1 MIFFLPVARKWA
13 RPVSWS
19 FRSDPGISFSETVWP
34 TTCSRRYPNIF
45 SAAGLNAIIRP
56 LPSIATMPSSD
67 DSTNASRHFRGKF
80 RFGLRRRKLF
90 ILYDD
95 EPTAMLIFEKLF
107 NQNTQLSHLVFR

>member
-13 RPVSWS
+13 RHVSWS
-19 FRSDPGISFSETVWP
+19 FRSDPGIIFSET
-34 TTCSRRYPNIF
+34 
-45 SAAGLNAIIRP
+45 GLNAIIRP